1 MIVCNIQLQNKKDSF
16 IKKSYSIPVGIF
28 PGNKATIDDKG
39 NIYVATG
46 MLGVVQ
52 KFNKNGD
59 FIKSILIKDDIDMI
73 KNERDGIHV
82 YAGKF
87 DYTDYH
93 ITEKKIIEKEISETD
108 LDHIKSGPNELVI
121 GNFWI
126 FKGKITI
133 LKSKKIISRFLYRL
147 KKYRTGNRFAGEYT
161 YKINQD
167 SELYKQIIEFYKS
180 NRKDVEFICLGYDV
194 EVLDEEFEKAKAFV
208 LCFPEYYCEEYED
221 IENEYSECESCH
233 SKEKTNSLF
242 YAQPKGYI
250 KKHENDY
257 GFVGLDGTGELLLLP
272 KLVEKLKKSGV
283 DKKYFQ
289 PIISKSKKILGYTF
303 ITDNILPQKSYID
316 ENYKFEN
323 QCEKCERINMT
334 ENENIFYFIPKRITE
349 EGIKNLKD
357 VNKTYEFYDEYREI
371 IISKKVAQ
379 IIKENVPYAKFYPV
393 ILDNRN

>member
-28 PGNKATIDDKG
+28 PGNKAAIDDKG

-133 LKSKKIISRFLYRL
+133 LKSSLFPIDPFIIMYTAILMEIIFWIKAKISRFR
-147 KKYRTGNRFAGEYT
+147 E
-161 YKINQD
+161 
-167 SELYKQIIEFYKS
+167 KQKQQNCS
-180 NRKDVEFICLGYDV
+180 
-194 EVLDEEFEKAKAFV
+194 
-208 LCFPEYYCEEYED
+208 
-221 IENEYSECESCH
+221 
-233 SKEKTNSLF
+233 
-242 YAQPKGYI
+242 
-250 KKHENDY
+250 
-257 GFVGLDGTGELLLLP
+257 
-272 KLVEKLKKSGV
+272 
-283 DKKYFQ
+283 
-289 PIISKSKKILGYTF
+289 
-303 ITDNILPQKSYID
+303 
-316 ENYKFEN
+316 
-323 QCEKCERINMT
+323 
-334 ENENIFYFIPKRITE
+334 
-349 EGIKNLKD
+349 
-357 VNKTYEFYDEYREI
+357 
-371 IISKKVAQ
+371 
-379 IIKENVPYAKFYPV
+379 
-393 ILDNRN
+393 DNRRRRNWKLM